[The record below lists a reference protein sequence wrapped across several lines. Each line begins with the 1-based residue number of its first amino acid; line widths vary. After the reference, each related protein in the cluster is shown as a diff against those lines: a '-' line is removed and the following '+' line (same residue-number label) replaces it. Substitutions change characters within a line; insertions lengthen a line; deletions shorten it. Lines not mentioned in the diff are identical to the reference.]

1 MRRTS
6 ESGSSTPCA
15 ATITLALPKNDHASA
30 HATRPIMARTT
41 AASAREGSAVRIA
54 MPSLLWS
61 ASASFR
67 GLRRFACVIAR
78 VSKKCQ
84 LAFQEFRIEH
94 VAQLAQGVALQLR
107 LGLDLVADRG
117 RFVRR
122 RGAQLRVHL
131 HGLLRGAAR
140 IRQQAGPGAERAR
153 DDALAAL
160 RSFDGALVAIVLPQR
175 ARPVHAV
182 LRPREHLVLLLLE
195 VGLRGARKVDVFLGI
210 EREAERQQLLRVA

>member
-61 ASASFR
+61 ARASFK

-78 VSKKCQ
+78 VSQQGQ
-84 LAFQEFRIEH
+84 LTLQQFPIEH
-94 VAQLAQGVALQLR
+94 VAQLAQGPALQLC
-107 LGLDLVADRG
+107 LGLDLGVDRSRLLGRG
-117 RFVRR
+117 R
-122 RGAQLRVHL
+122 AQLRVHL
-131 HGLLRGAAR
+131 HRLVRRAAR
-140 IRQQAGPGAERAR
+140 IGQQAGPGAERAR

-160 RSFDGALVAIVLPQR
+160 RGFDRALVAVVLPER
-175 ARPVHAV
+175 ARAVHA
-182 LRPREHLVLLLLE
+182 
-195 VGLRGARKVDVFLGI
+195 
-210 EREAERQQLLRVA
+210 